1 MVGDED
7 ADILVAKLS
16 YDALNILHSDR
27 VDTSE
32 RLVKHDELRV
42 NGQTA
47 SDLSTTTLTTREA
60 VTCVRTY
67 LFQSE
72 LSDELLKTCLL
83 LLLRS
88 IRQLQHREDIVLHAE
103 LTIDR
108 SFLSQIT
115 DTCLCSAVDGILRDI
130 LVIEIDTPFVR
141 NDQPDRHIE
150 GRRLPCTI
158 RA

>member
-1 MVGDED
+1 M
-7 ADILVAKLS
+7 AKLS

-47 SDLSTTTLTTREA
+47 SDLSTTALTTREA
-60 VTCVRTY
+60 VTSVRTDF
-67 LFQSE
+67 FQSE

-115 DTCLCSAVDGILRDI
+115 DTSLCSAVDGILRDI

-150 GRRLPCTI
+150 GRRLSCTI
-158 RA
+158 RAK